1 VPGPGNTLQAPHIA
15 LSIAGP
21 GFLKRLATRIY
32 FRDCHAENAEDPILG
47 LVPEERR
54 STLLAVKDP
63 AERNL
68 YRFDI
73 RLNGERETVFFDI

>member
-1 VPGPGNTLQAPHIA
+1 M
-15 LSIAGP
+15 GP

-32 FRDCHAENAEDPILG
+32 FPAMAENAEDPILG

-54 STLLAVKDP
+54 STLIARTAPDTP
-63 AERNL
+63 HL

-73 RLNGERETVFFDI
+73 RLGGADETVFFDI